1 MRQRA
6 TTHPPGSAG
15 RSRWLSAATRS
26 VPVLVLPALLL
37 ALVLS
42 SCSDDQPASS
52 SGTAPVESTTTSA
65 ERDGSSSSTTE
76 LSSPTTT
83 VDVATAG
90 ATENDEVIARY
101 IGYWD
106 ARRAANDGTPD
117 PLDPGLTE
125 FATGP
130 QLEAVIS
137 ETRANLERGVAFR
150 PAATPAGIQRVT
162 VIELSG
168 DRAVV
173 QECVVSDGV
182 VVRRDTGEVVDDS
195 VATHN
200 VRGTLVRI
208 DGVWKVSSAEI
219 VQRWEGV
226 AGCALAS

>member
-1 MRQRA
+1 
-6 TTHPPGSAG
+6 
-15 RSRWLSAATRS
+15 
-26 VPVLVLPALLL
+26 L

-52 SGTAPVESTTTSA
+52 SAPASVESTTTSA
-65 ERDGSSSSTTE
+65 ERDASSTTTE
-76 LSSPTTT
+76 QSNPTTT
-83 VDVATAG
+83 VDAVTAG
-90 ATENDEVIARY
+90 ATERDEVIARY

-106 ARRAANDGTPD
+106 ARRAANEGTPD
-117 PLDPGLTE
+117 PSDPGLPE

-130 QLEAVIS
+130 QLETVLN

-150 PAATPAGIQRVT
+150 PATTPVSIQRVT
-162 VIELSG
+162 VIELDG

-195 VATHN
+195 IATHN
-200 VRGTLVRI
+200 VRGTLARI

>member
-15 RSRWLSAATRS
+15 RSRWLCVATSSA
-26 VPVLVLPALLL
+26 PVLALPALVL
-37 ALVLS
+37 AIVLS

-52 SGTAPVESTTTSA
+52 SSSAPVESTTTSA
-65 ERDGSSSSTTE
+65 ERDATPSSTTAQT
-76 LSSPTTT
+76 SPTTT
-83 VDVATAG
+83 VDAAAAG
-90 ATENDEVIARY
+90 ATEKDEVIARY

-117 PLDPGLTE
+117 PSDPGLPE

-182 VVRRDTGEVVDDS
+182 VVRRDTGEVIDDS
-195 VATHN
+195 VSTHN
-200 VRGTLVRI
+200 ARGTLARI

>member
-6 TTHPPGSAG
+6 TTCSPGSVG
-15 RSRWLSAATRS
+15 RSRRLRGATRS
-26 VPVLVLPALLL
+26 VTALVLPALLL

-52 SGTAPVESTTTSA
+52 SAPASVESTTTSA
-65 ERDGSSSSTTE
+65 ERDASSTTTE
-76 LSSPTTT
+76 QSNPTTT
-83 VDVATAG
+83 VDAATAG
-90 ATENDEVIARY
+90 AAEKDEVIARY

-106 ARRAANDGTPD
+106 ARRAANESTPD
-117 PLDPGLTE
+117 PSDPALPE

-130 QLEAVIS
+130 QLETVLN

-150 PAATPAGIQRVT
+150 PAATPVSIQRVT
-162 VIELSG
+162 VIELDG

-200 VRGTLVRI
+200 VRGTLARI
-208 DGVWKVSSAEI
+208 DGVWKVASAEI